1 MTEHCVRRHVL
12 VTGASSGIG
21 QATAIRL
28 AGAGDHVFAT
38 VRSQADAD
46 EFNQSGVTP
55 VTMDVTN
62 MHQIQAVFDT
72 ISDHTTTLN
81 TLINNAGIGLT
92 APLEFV
98 PLGSLRQ
105 VYEVNVIGQVAVIQA
120 MLPLLRAA
128 SGVIVMIGTVGDRIQ
143 IPFGGPLASSKQAI
157 RSLSGTLRLELEPWG
172 IHVVLVQP
180 GSIHTPAIDKTIPE
194 FPEEMLRS
202 LSPDA
207 VSLYGTSYTA
217 MTTRFRR
224 SELAGDPPSVVADA
238 ILRITRKKRP
248 KANYL
253 VGKDSRRLASIARLP
268 PIVLDQVRRRMFDSR
283 PAGADEPSR

>member
-180 GSIHTPAIDKTIPE
+180 GSIHTPAIDNHPRIPTGDAPKSLTGCRQSVRQVVHRYDDPIPALGAGRGPAE
-194 FPEEMLRS
+194 RSGRRDPADHSQEATEGQLPGRQRFPALGFHCTAPTNRS
-202 LSPDA
+202 
-207 VSLYGTSYTA
+207 
-217 MTTRFRR
+217 
-224 SELAGDPPSVVADA
+224 
-238 ILRITRKKRP
+238 
-248 KANYL
+248 
-253 VGKDSRRLASIARLP
+253 
-268 PIVLDQVRRRMFDSR
+268 
-283 PAGADEPSR
+283 